1 MYISGPVF
9 FNVSCNEQ
17 ILCPPIRW
25 VSQGTLV
32 SSTNKTDRHE
42 ITDISLKVELNTI
55 TPHNHLDL
63 LQVLGQSLDSKLH
76 SSNYF

>member
-1 MYISGPVF
+1 MNEYVYIRSGLF
-9 FNVSCNEQ
+9 TVSCNKQ
-17 ILCPPIRW
+17 ISCPPSRW

-42 ITDISLKVELNTI
+42 ITDIWLKVELNTI

-63 LQVLGQSLDSKLH
+63 LQVSRSVT
-76 SSNYF
+76 